1 MRAKSFS
8 LSTPG
13 TEIPNF
19 SLLASVVGGWPKYR
33 FGWKKTPICV
43 CFWLLKRVDHQVVE
57 DFEGRVKMDFPKPQK
72 STVCPHPTPISVW
85 FLSDMSRH
93 SATVGFCLCST
104 SYTHTFFAVRGGV
117 KESVFFLLSVKRGGL
132 SQSKKSLSENTQIFC
147 DHFGL
152 KTEFFYHFF
161 HLGG

>member
-93 SATVGFCLCST
+93 SATFGFCLCST

-117 KESVFFLLSVKRGGL
+117 KESVFFTFGQKGG
-132 SQSKKSLSENTQIFC
+132 SQPIQKILVRKYSDFV
-147 DHFGL
+147 
-152 KTEFFYHFF
+152 
-161 HLGG
+161 